1 MTVEIFE
8 RLWERYDSWYE
19 RNPEIFRREV
29 EFIRKYVGN
38 FERGLE
44 VGVGTGRFA
53 VELGIEYGIDI
64 SDAMLKLAKSRGIE
78 VIKADAKLLP
88 FKRVFDLVLFAFTLC
103 FLDSPLEALISAR
116 DVLIEDGKVVV
127 CSVPKDSKLGM
138 EYMSRKDNP
147 FYSNA
152 KFYSVEEI
160 VEMVE
165 KAGFTVTEVDFG
177 DVKYGK
183 DLVVVV
189 GKR

>member
-1 MTVEIFE
+1 MTVEVFE

-19 RNPEIFRREV
+19 RNAEIFRREV
-29 EFIRKYVGN
+29 EFLKKYVGN

-53 VELGIEYGIDI
+53 VELGVEYGVDI
-64 SDAMLKLAKSRGIE
+64 SNAMLKLAKSRGVE
-78 VIKADAKLLP
+78 VVKADAGHLP

-103 FLDSPLEALISAR
+103 FLDRPIEALVSAR
-116 DVLIEDGKVVV
+116 DVLIEGGKVVV
-127 CSVPKDSKLGM
+127 CTIPRDSKLGR
-138 EYMSRKDNP
+138 EYMNRKNNP

-152 KFYSVEEI
+152 KFYSVDEI
-160 VEMVE
+160 VGMVE
-165 KAGFTVTEVDFG
+165 SAGFTVISTGFG

-189 GKR
+189 GER